1 MALEIKWSRYADRK
15 FDKLIEDL
23 TTEWGENVARSFV
36 KKVYDFLSVAKDFP
50 ETGTLEHPAQNIRG
64 FVLVRQITVFYK
76 IKRSTIV
83 ILNFYDNRQ
92 LPKKKRYGRGT
103 K

>member
-36 KKVYDFLSVAKDFP
+36 KKVYDFLFVAKDFP
-50 ETGTLEHPAQNIRG
+50 EIGTLENPAQNSKGIC
-64 FVLVRQITVFYK
+64 L
-76 IKRSTIV
+76 S
-83 ILNFYDNRQ
+83 
-92 LPKKKRYGRGT
+92 
-103 K
+103 